1 MNHSIEEI
9 KKSKEGFEELA
20 RRGIGFDGAVDLAL
34 FLYGDEVAR
43 DLLYDSYPEEIAFIE
58 ESDGNAETLS
68 VAIHGDGAFQGRE
81 ERPLYVLVEEQNEI
95 VDTLRAAYQNAIKP

>member
-1 MNHSIEEI
+1 MSDHSIEEI

-20 RRGIGFDGAVDLAL
+20 KSGIEAADLAM

-68 VAIHGDGAFQGRE
+68 VAIYGDGCFQGRD
-81 ERPLYVLVEEQNEI
+81 ERPLYVLSEEQNEF
-95 VDTLRAAYQNAIKP
+95 VDTLRAAYLSELMGK

>member
-20 RRGIGFDGAVDLAL
+20 KSGIESADLAM

-58 ESDGNAETLS
+58 ESGGNAETLS
-68 VAIHGDGAFQGRE
+68 VAIHGDGCFQGRE
-81 ERPLYVLVEEQNEI
+81 ERPLYVLSEEQSEF
-95 VDTLRAAYQNAIKP
+95 VDTLRAAYLSELMKKA

>member
-1 MNHSIEEI
+1 MSDHSKEEI
-9 KKSKEGFEELA
+9 KKSNEGFEELA
-20 RRGIGFDGAVDLAL
+20 KSGIEAADLAM

-68 VAIHGDGAFQGRE
+68 AAIHGDGCFQGRE
-81 ERPLYVLVEEQNEI
+81 ERPLYVLSEEQSEF
-95 VDTLRAAYQNAIKP
+95 VDTLRTAYQNAIKP